1 MIYPHNFEEKLGFD
15 KIRNMVRQ
23 STLCALGAQRVDEM
37 QFLTDRRA
45 LQHELSLLA
54 EMKLLMERASQPL
67 PTDCFFDLTPALKRV
82 RLAGTF
88 METEELY
95 DLMRSLRTIEALVR
109 YLNPREGQE
118 FRMDDGMGGSANIS
132 FSEQF
137 PLLRELAADVIT
149 FPDIIRK
156 IDQTLTPT
164 GEIRDNASPQLAEIR
179 HEMAR
184 NLSSI
189 GRLLNSI
196 LRNAQAEGY
205 VDKDTTP
212 TMRDGRLVIPI
223 PPSSKRKLKGIVH
236 DESATGKTLYVE
248 PAEVVEA
255 NNRIREL
262 EGEER
267 QEIIRILTSLT
278 NLIRPEVEDMLAGYD
293 FLGEVDFLRAKVR
306 FAQSIEGIV
315 PTLSDQNITDW
326 VQARHPLLYIRYKKH
341 NERLGIY
348 SNGEGGFAIPSDWE
362 QQYRSKH
369 KPVYDENGVEQ
380 EIPRPKVV
388 VPLDILLDHKKQRI
402 VLISGPNAGGKS
414 VCLETLGLVQY
425 MLQHGLAVPM
435 KENSQCGLFDHIFVD
450 IGDEQSIDNDL
461 STYSSHLQNMKF
473 FVRNCNG
480 YRRPHAGFTGSN
492 GTMVLIDEFGSG
504 TEPQIGGAIAQ
515 ALLGKLNSQQV
526 NGVITTHFTNLKLY
540 ADETPGIVN
549 GAMLYDRGQMKP
561 LFRLEIGRPG
571 SSFALEI
578 AHKIGLPNDVIE
590 EAKRIVGSDY
600 VNMDKYLQD
609 ISRDKRYWEQK
620 RQKVHQQEK
629 ELEQKTQEYDEKA
642 RELKQKRQEVMEKA
656 RTEAS
661 SLLQQANARIE
672 KTIRDIKEA
681 QAEKEATRRIRK
693 EHEAFKEKTLPNS
706 FSEELSTLPARASKG
721 GDKKSLSAD
730 SNSPTNSQSPSLRG
744 RAGEGL
750 LSVGS
755 LVRLKGQQTTGEVLA
770 ISGRQ
775 CQVAFGLIKSFV
787 DVSRLEVVSKNQIK
801 REAQSSPFS
810 HLADTIGKGAVDVM
824 SERRKAFKQEI
835 DVRGMRADEA
845 LQAVMYFIDDAILL
859 SMGQVRILHGTGTGA
874 LRMAIRQYLSTV
886 PGIADYHDEHVQ
898 LGGAGITVVEIS

>member
-1 MIYPHNFEEKLGFD
+1 MIYPENFEIKLGFD
-15 KIRNMVRQ
+15 KIRDMVRQ
-23 STLCALGAQRVDEM
+23 STLCPLGAQRVDEM
-37 QFLTDRRA
+37 EFLTDRKA

-54 EMKLLMERASQPL
+54 EMKAIIELATQPL
-67 PTDCFFDLTPALKRV
+67 PTDSFYDLTAPLKRI

-88 METEELY
+88 MEVEELY
-95 DLMRSLRTIEALVR
+95 DLMRSLRTIQALAQ

-118 FRMDDGMGGSANIS
+118 FRMDDGLGGSANIS
-132 FSEQF
+132 FNERF
-137 PLLRELAADVIT
+137 PLLRALAADVVT

-184 NLSSI
+184 NLSGI

-196 LRNAQAEGY
+196 LRSAQAEGV

-236 DESATGKTLYVE
+236 DESATGKTLFVE

-267 QEIIRILTSLT
+267 QEIIRILTGIA
-278 NLIRPEVEDMLAGYD
+278 NLIRPEVNNMLAGYD
-293 FLGEVDFLRAKVR
+293 FLGQIDFLRAKVR
-306 FAQSIEGIV
+306 FAQTIDGIV
-315 PTLSDQNITDW
+315 PQLSEKNITDW
-326 VQARHPLLYIRYKKH
+326 VQARHPLLYIRYKRH
-341 NERLGIY
+341 NERHGLLPTAPDY
-348 SNGEGGFAIPSDWE
+348 
-362 QQYRSKH
+362 K
-369 KPVYDENGVEQ
+369 K
-380 EIPRPKVV
+380 V

-402 VLISGPNAGGKS
+402 ILISGPNAGGKS

-435 KENSQCGLFDHIFVD
+435 KDNSSCAIYKNIFVD

-473 FVRNCNG
+473 FLRN
-480 YRRPHAGFTGSN
+480 AGNPSL
-492 GTMVLIDEFGSG
+492 VLIDEFGSG

-515 ALLGKLNSQQV
+515 AILGKLNRQQV
-526 NGVITTHFTNLKLY
+526 NGVITTHFTNLKLF
-540 ADETPGIVN
+540 ADDTPGIVN
-549 GAMLYDRGQMKP
+549 GAMLYDRGEMRP
-561 LFRLEIGRPG
+561 LFRLEVGRPG

-590 EAKRIVGSDY
+590 EAKQIVGSDY

-629 ELEQKTQEYDEKA
+629 ELEQKSQEYDEKT
-642 RELKQKRQEVMEKA
+642 RELKQKRHEVMEKA
-656 RTEAS
+656 RSEAS
-661 SLLQQANARIE
+661 NLLQQANARIE
-672 KTIRDIKEA
+672 KTIKDIKEA
-681 QAEKEATRRIRK
+681 QAEKEATRQIRK
-693 EHEAFKEKTLPNS
+693 EHEAFKAKKIERSQPKP
-706 FSEELSTLPARASKG
+706 PAKQEPAAISVAG
-721 GDKKSLSAD
+721 GKL
-730 SNSPTNSQSPSLRG
+730 
-744 RAGEGL
+744 E
-750 LSVGS
+750 VGS
-755 LVRLKGQQTTGEVLA
+755 LVRLKGQQTVGEVLA
-770 ISGRQ
+770 ISGRH
-775 CQVAFGLIKSFV
+775 CEVAFGLIRSHV
-787 DVSRLEVVSKNQIK
+787 DMSRLEPVSKNQAK
-801 REAQSSPFS
+801 KEAASQFS
-810 HLADTIGKGAVDVM
+810 HLADTIGKGAIDMM
-824 SERRKAFKQEI
+824 SERRAKFKQEI

-859 SMGQVRILHGTGTGA
+859 SMSEVRILHGTGTGA
-874 LRMAIRQYLSTV
+874 LRQAIRQYLSTV
-886 PGIADYHDEHVQ
+886 PGIANYHDEHVQ
-898 LGGAGITVVEIS
+898 LGGAGITVVEID

>member
-1 MIYPHNFEEKLGFD
+1 MIYPDNFEVKLGFD
-15 KIRNMVRQ
+15 KIRQMVRL
-23 STLCALGAQRVDEM
+23 STLCPLGAQRVDEM

-45 LQHELSLLA
+45 LQHELSLMD
-54 EMKLLMERASQPL
+54 EMRAIIERATQPL
-67 PTDCFFDLTPALKRV
+67 PTDSFFDVTAPLKRL

-88 METEELY
+88 MEVEELF
-95 DLMRSLRTIEALVR
+95 DLMRSLRTIQALAQ

-118 FRMDDGMGGSANIS
+118 FRMDDGLGGSANIS
-132 FSEQF
+132 FSERF
-137 PLLRELAADVIT
+137 PLLRALAADVVT
-149 FPDIIRK
+149 YPDIIRK

-184 NLSSI
+184 NLSGI

-196 LRNAQAEGY
+196 LRSAQAEGI

-223 PPSSKRKLKGIVH
+223 PPSSKRKLRGIVH
-236 DESATGKTLYVE
+236 DESATGKTLFVE

-267 QEIIRILTSLT
+267 QEIIRILTGIA
-278 NLIRPEVEDMLAGYD
+278 NLIRPEVPNMLAGYD
-293 FLGEVDFLRAKVR
+293 FLGQIDFLRAKVR
-306 FAQSIEGIV
+306 FAQSIDGIV
-315 PTLSDQNITDW
+315 PQLSEKNITDW

-341 NERLGIY
+341 NERHGLLPTSPEY
-348 SNGEGGFAIPSDWE
+348 
-362 QQYRSKH
+362 K
-369 KPVYDENGVEQ
+369 K
-380 EIPRPKVV
+380 V

-402 VLISGPNAGGKS
+402 ILISGPNAGGKS

-425 MLQHGLAVPM
+425 MLQHALPVPM
-435 KENSQCGLFDHIFVD
+435 KDNSSCAIYTSIFVD

-473 FVRNCNG
+473 FLRN
-480 YRRPHAGFTGSN
+480 AGNPSL
-492 GTMVLIDEFGSG
+492 VLIDEFGSG

-515 ALLGKLNSQQV
+515 AILGKLNRQQV
-526 NGVITTHFTNLKLY
+526 NGVITTHFTNLKLF

-549 GAMLYDRGQMKP
+549 GAMLYDRGEMRP
-561 LFRLEIGRPG
+561 LFRLEVGRPG

-629 ELEQKTQEYDEKA
+629 DLEQKQQEYDEKT

-656 RTEAS
+656 RNEAS

-672 KTIRDIKEA
+672 KTIKDIKEA
-681 QAEKEATRRIRK
+681 QAEKEATRKIRQ
-693 EHEAFKEKTLPNS
+693 EHEKFKQRTMTHPD
-706 FSEELSTLPARASKG
+706 PPSKG
-721 GDKKSLSAD
+721 GSSKSPSAD
-730 SNSPTNSQSPSLRG
+730 TNSNSPSLRG
-744 RAGEGL
+744 RDGVGPL
-750 LSVGS
+750 GSGVGPLVVGS
-755 LVRLKGQQTTGEVLA
+755 RVRLKGQQTSGEVLA

-775 CQVAFGLIKSFV
+775 CEVAFGLIRSHV
-787 DVSRLEVVSKNQIK
+787 DMSRLEIVSKNQLK
-801 REAQSSPFS
+801 KEAASPFS
-810 HLADTIGKGAVDVM
+810 HLADTIGKGAIDMM
-824 SERRKAFKQEI
+824 SERRAKFKQEI

-845 LQAVMYFIDDAILL
+845 LQAVMYFVDDAILL
-859 SMGQVRILHGTGTGA
+859 SMSEVRILHGTGTGA
-874 LRMAIRQYLSTV
+874 LRQAIRQYLSTV
-886 PGIADYHDEHVQ
+886 PGVANYHDEHVQ
-898 LGGAGITVVEIS
+898 LGGTGITVVELD

>member
-1 MIYPHNFEEKLGFD
+1 MKMIYPDNFESKLGFD
-15 KIRNMVRQ
+15 KIREKVRL
-23 STLCALGAQRVDEM
+23 STLCPLGAQRVDEM

-54 EMKLLMERASQPL
+54 EMKQIIEQATQPL
-67 PTDCFFDLTPALKRV
+67 PTDCFFDLTTPLKRI

-88 METEELY
+88 MEVEELY
-95 DLMRSLRTIEALVR
+95 DLMRSLRTIQSLAQ

-118 FRMDDGMGGSANIS
+118 FRMDDGLGGSANIS
-132 FSEQF
+132 FADRF
-137 PLLRELAADVIT
+137 PLLRALAADVVT

-184 NLSSI
+184 NLSGI

-196 LRNAQAEGY
+196 LRSAQAEGV

-223 PPSSKRKLKGIVH
+223 PPSSKRKLRGIVH
-236 DESATGKTLYVE
+236 DESATGKTLFVE

-267 QEIIRILTSLT
+267 QEIIRILTGIA
-278 NLIRPEVEDMLAGYD
+278 NLIRPEVNNLLAGYD
-293 FLGEVDFLRAKVR
+293 FLGQIDFLRAKVR
-306 FAQSIEGIV
+306 FAQSIDGIV
-315 PTLSDQNITDW
+315 PQLSDRNITDW
-326 VQARHPLLYIRYKKH
+326 VQARHPLLYIRYKRY
-341 NERLGIY
+341 NEQHGLLPTAADY
-348 SNGEGGFAIPSDWE
+348 
-362 QQYRSKH
+362 K
-369 KPVYDENGVEQ
+369 K
-380 EIPRPKVV
+380 V

-402 VLISGPNAGGKS
+402 ILISGPNAGGKS

-435 KENSQCGLFDHIFVD
+435 KDNSSCAIYNHIFVD

-473 FVRNCNG
+473 FLRN
-480 YRRPHAGFTGSN
+480 AGNPSL
-492 GTMVLIDEFGSG
+492 VLIDEFGGG

-515 ALLGKLNSQQV
+515 AILGKLNRQQV
-526 NGVITTHFTNLKLY
+526 NGVITTHFTNLKLF

-549 GAMLYDRGQMKP
+549 GAMLYDRGEMRP
-561 LFRLEIGRPG
+561 LFRLEVGRPG

-590 EAKRIVGSDY
+590 EAKNIVGSDY

-629 ELEQKTQEYDEKA
+629 ELEQKSQEYDEKT
-642 RELKQKRQEVMEKA
+642 RELKQKRHEVMEKA
-656 RTEAS
+656 RSEAS
-661 SLLQQANARIE
+661 TLLQQANARIE
-672 KTIRDIKEA
+672 KTIKDIKEA
-681 QAEKEATRRIRK
+681 QAEKEATRKIRK
-693 EHEAFKEKTLPNS
+693 EHEAFKERTQQTHSGP
-706 FSEELSTLPARASKG
+706 PSKG
-721 GDKKSLSAD
+721 GSQKLPSAD
-730 SNSPTNSQSPSLRG
+730 SNSQSSSLRG
-744 RAGEGL
+744 RTGVGPQAGENL
-750 LSVGS
+750 LIVGS
-755 LVRLKGQQTTGEVLA
+755 MVRLRGQQTAGEVLS

-775 CQVAFGLIKSFV
+775 CEVAFGLIRSHV
-787 DVSRLEVVSKNQIK
+787 DMSRLEVISKNQLK
-801 REAQSSPFS
+801 KEALSSPFS
-810 HLADTIGKGAVDVM
+810 HLADTIGKGAVDMM
-824 SERRKAFKQEI
+824 SERRAKFKQEI

-845 LQAVMYFIDDAILL
+845 LQAVTYFIDDAILL
-859 SMGQVRILHGTGTGA
+859 SMSEVRILHGTGTGA
-874 LRMAIRQYLSTV
+874 LRQAIRQYLSTV
-886 PGIADYHDEHVQ
+886 PGIANYHDEHVQ
-898 LGGAGITVVEIS
+898 LGGVGITVVEIQ

>member
-1 MIYPHNFEEKLGFD
+1 MIYPDNFEVKLGFD
-15 KIRNMVRQ
+15 KIRDMVRQ
-23 STLCALGAQRVDEM
+23 STLCPLGAQRVDEM
-37 QFLTDRRA
+37 TFLTDRRA

-54 EMKLLMERASQPL
+54 EMKAIIELATQPL
-67 PTDCFFDLTPALKRV
+67 PTDNFYDLTIPLKRI

-95 DLMRSLRTIEALVR
+95 DLMRSLRTIQALAQ

-118 FRMDDGMGGSANIS
+118 FRMDDGLGGSANIS
-132 FSEQF
+132 FTERF
-137 PLLRELAADVIT
+137 PLLRALAADVVT

-184 NLSSI
+184 NLSGI

-196 LRNAQAEGY
+196 LRSAQADGL
-205 VDKDTTP
+205 VDKDTSP

-236 DESATGKTLYVE
+236 DESATGKTLFVE

-267 QEIIRILTSLT
+267 QEIIRILTGIA
-278 NLIRPEVEDMLAGYD
+278 NLIRPEVNNMLAGYD
-293 FLGEVDFLRAKVR
+293 FLGQIDFLRAKVR
-306 FAQSIEGIV
+306 FAQVIDGIV
-315 PTLSDQNITDW
+315 PQLSDKNITDW
-326 VQARHPLLYIRYKKH
+326 VQARHPLLYIRYKRH
-341 NERLGIY
+341 NERHGLLPTAADY
-348 SNGEGGFAIPSDWE
+348 
-362 QQYRSKH
+362 K
-369 KPVYDENGVEQ
+369 K
-380 EIPRPKVV
+380 V

-402 VLISGPNAGGKS
+402 ILISGPNAGGKS

-435 KENSQCGLFDHIFVD
+435 KDNSSCAIYNSIFVD

-473 FVRNCNG
+473 FLRN
-480 YRRPHAGFTGSN
+480 AGNPSL
-492 GTMVLIDEFGSG
+492 VLIDEFGSG

-515 ALLGKLNSQQV
+515 AILGKLNRQQV
-526 NGVITTHFTNLKLY
+526 NGVITTHFTNLKLF

-549 GAMLYDRGQMKP
+549 GAMLYDRGEMRP
-561 LFRLEIGRPG
+561 LFRLEVGRPG

-590 EAKRIVGSDY
+590 EAKKIVGSDY

-629 ELEQKTQEYDEKA
+629 ELEQKSQEYDEKT
-642 RELKQKRQEVMEKA
+642 RELKQKRHEVMEKA
-656 RTEAS
+656 RSEAS
-661 SLLQQANARIE
+661 NLLQQANARIE
-672 KTIRDIKEA
+672 KTIKDIKEA
-681 QAEKEATRRIRK
+681 QAEKEATRKIRK
-693 EHEAFKEKTLPNS
+693 EHEKFKERTLPI
-706 FSEELSTLPARASKG
+706 PPSKG
-721 GDKKSLSAD
+721 GGLKSPSAE
-730 SNSPTNSQSPSLRG
+730 SNTLTNSQSPSLRG
-744 RAGEGL
+744 RAGESP

-755 LVRLKGQQTTGEVLA
+755 LVRLKGQQTIGEVLA
-770 ISGRQ
+770 VSGRQ
-775 CQVAFGLIKSFV
+775 CEVAFGLIRSHV
-787 DVSRLEVVSKNQIK
+787 DMSRLEPVSKNQAK
-801 REAQSSPFS
+801 KEATSQFS
-810 HLADTIGKGAVDVM
+810 HLADTIGKGAIDMM
-824 SERRKAFKQEI
+824 SERRAKFKQEI

-859 SMGQVRILHGTGTGA
+859 SMSEVRILHGTGTGA
-874 LRMAIRQYLSTV
+874 LRQAIRQYLSTV
-886 PGIADYHDEHVQ
+886 PGISSYHDEHVQ
-898 LGGAGITVVEIS
+898 LGGVGITVVEID

>member
-1 MIYPHNFEEKLGFD
+1 MIYPENFENKLGFD
-15 KIRNMVRQ
+15 KIRDMVRQ
-23 STLCALGAQRVDEM
+23 STLCPLGAQRVDEM
-37 QFLTDRRA
+37 EFLTDRKA

-54 EMKLLMERASQPL
+54 EMKAIIELATQPL
-67 PTDCFFDLTPALKRV
+67 PTDSFYDLTAPLKRI

-88 METEELY
+88 MEVEELY
-95 DLMRSLRTIEALVR
+95 DLMRSLRTIQALAQ

-118 FRMDDGMGGSANIS
+118 FRMDDGLGGSANIS
-132 FSEQF
+132 FNERF
-137 PLLRELAADVIT
+137 PLLRTLAADVVT

-184 NLSSI
+184 NLSGI

-196 LRNAQAEGY
+196 LRSAQAEGV

-236 DESATGKTLYVE
+236 DESATGKTLFVE

-267 QEIIRILTSLT
+267 QEIIRILTGIA
-278 NLIRPEVEDMLAGYD
+278 NLIRPEVNNMLAGYD
-293 FLGEVDFLRAKVR
+293 FLGQIDFLRAKVR
-306 FAQSIEGIV
+306 FAQTIDGIV
-315 PTLSDQNITDW
+315 PQLSEKNITDW

-341 NERLGIY
+341 NERHGLLPTAPDY
-348 SNGEGGFAIPSDWE
+348 
-362 QQYRSKH
+362 K
-369 KPVYDENGVEQ
+369 K
-380 EIPRPKVV
+380 V

-402 VLISGPNAGGKS
+402 ILISGPNAGGKS

-435 KENSQCGLFDHIFVD
+435 KDNSSCAIYKNIFVD

-473 FVRNCNG
+473 FLRN
-480 YRRPHAGFTGSN
+480 AGNPSL
-492 GTMVLIDEFGSG
+492 VLIDEFGSG

-515 ALLGKLNSQQV
+515 AILGKLNRQQV
-526 NGVITTHFTNLKLY
+526 NGVITTHFTNLKLF

-549 GAMLYDRGQMKP
+549 GAMLYDRGEMRP
-561 LFRLEIGRPG
+561 LFRLEVGRPG

-590 EAKRIVGSDY
+590 EAKQIVGSDY

-629 ELEQKTQEYDEKA
+629 ELEQKSQEYDEKT
-642 RELKQKRQEVMEKA
+642 RELKAKRQEVMEKA
-656 RTEAS
+656 RNEAS
-661 SLLQQANARIE
+661 NLLQQANARIE
-672 KTIRDIKEA
+672 KTIKDIKEA
-681 QAEKEATRRIRK
+681 QAEKEATRKIRK
-693 EHEAFKEKTLPNS
+693 EHELFKERTKTSQTLPTS
-706 FSEELSTLPARASKG
+706 LKG
-721 GDKKSLSAD
+721 RSPESGPTSGAAESSPFKGD
-730 SNSPTNSQSPSLRG
+730 RG
-744 RAGEGL
+744 GL
-750 LSVGS
+750 VVGS
-755 LVRLKGQQTTGEVLA
+755 LVRLKGQQTVGEVLA
-770 ISGRQ
+770 VSGRH
-775 CQVAFGLIKSFV
+775 CEVAFGLIRSHV
-787 DVSRLEVVSKNQIK
+787 DMSRLEPVSKNQAK
-801 REAQSSPFS
+801 KETASQFS
-810 HLADTIGKGAVDVM
+810 HLADTRGKGAIDMM
-824 SERRKAFKQEI
+824 SERRAKFKQEI

-859 SMGQVRILHGTGTGA
+859 SMSEVRILHGTGTGA
-874 LRMAIRQYLSTV
+874 LRQAIRQYLSTV
-886 PGIADYHDEHVQ
+886 PGIANYHDEHVQ
-898 LGGAGITVVEIS
+898 LGGAGITVVEID

>member
-1 MIYPHNFEEKLGFD
+1 MIYPDNFEVKLGFD
-15 KIRNMVRQ
+15 KIRDMVRQ
-23 STLCALGAQRVDEM
+23 STLCPLGAQQVDEM
-37 QFLTDRRA
+37 EFLTDRKA

-54 EMKLLMERASQPL
+54 EMKAIIELATQPL
-67 PTDCFFDLTPALKRV
+67 PTDSFYDLTTPLKRI

-88 METEELY
+88 MEVEELY
-95 DLMRSLRTIEALVR
+95 DLMRSLRTIQALAQ

-118 FRMDDGMGGSANIS
+118 FRMDDGLGGSANIS
-132 FSEQF
+132 FNERF
-137 PLLRELAADVIT
+137 PLLRALAADVVT

-184 NLSSI
+184 NLSGI

-196 LRNAQAEGY
+196 LRSAQAEGV

-236 DESATGKTLYVE
+236 DESATGKTLFVE

-267 QEIIRILTSLT
+267 QEIIRILTGIA
-278 NLIRPEVEDMLAGYD
+278 NLIRPEVNNMLAGYD
-293 FLGEVDFLRAKVR
+293 FLGQIDFLRAKVR
-306 FAQSIEGIV
+306 FAQTIDGIV
-315 PTLSDQNITDW
+315 PQLSEKNITDW

-341 NERLGIY
+341 NERHGLLPTAAEY
-348 SNGEGGFAIPSDWE
+348 
-362 QQYRSKH
+362 K
-369 KPVYDENGVEQ
+369 K
-380 EIPRPKVV
+380 V

-402 VLISGPNAGGKS
+402 ILISGPNAGGKS

-435 KENSQCGLFDHIFVD
+435 KDNSSCAIYKNIFVD

-473 FVRNCNG
+473 FLRN
-480 YRRPHAGFTGSN
+480 AGNPSL
-492 GTMVLIDEFGSG
+492 VLIDEFGSG

-515 ALLGKLNSQQV
+515 AILGKLNRQQV
-526 NGVITTHFTNLKLY
+526 NGVITTHFTNLKLF
-540 ADETPGIVN
+540 ADDTPGIVN
-549 GAMLYDRGQMKP
+549 GAMLYDRGEMRP
-561 LFRLEIGRPG
+561 LFRLEVGRPG

-590 EAKRIVGSDY
+590 EAKQIVGSDY

-629 ELEQKTQEYDEKA
+629 ELEQKSQEYDEKT
-642 RELKQKRQEVMEKA
+642 RELKQKRHEVMEKA
-656 RTEAS
+656 RSEAS
-661 SLLQQANARIE
+661 NLLQQANARIE
-672 KTIRDIKEA
+672 KTIKDIKEA
-681 QAEKEATRRIRK
+681 QAEKEATRKIRK
-693 EHEAFKEKTLPNS
+693 EHEKFKEKTLPTS
-706 FSEELSTLPARASKG
+706 QTLPTSLKG
-721 GDKKSLSAD
+721 RSPESAPSSGAAGSSPFKGD
-730 SNSPTNSQSPSLRG
+730 R
-744 RAGEGL
+744 EGL
-750 LSVGS
+750 FVGS
-755 LVRLKGQQTTGEVLA
+755 LVRLKGQQTVGEVLA
-770 ISGRQ
+770 VSGRH
-775 CQVAFGLIKSFV
+775 CEVAFGLIRSHV
-787 DVSRLEVVSKNQIK
+787 DMSRLEPVSKNQAK
-801 REAQSSPFS
+801 KEAASQFS
-810 HLADTIGKGAVDVM
+810 HLADTIGKGAIDMM
-824 SERRKAFKQEI
+824 SERRAKFKQEI

-859 SMGQVRILHGTGTGA
+859 SMSEVRILHGTGTGA
-874 LRMAIRQYLSTV
+874 LRQAIRQYLSTV
-886 PGIADYHDEHVQ
+886 PGIANYHDEHVQ
-898 LGGAGITVVEIS
+898 LGGAGITVVEID